1 MSDKRRRRRRASG
14 ESSEE
19 EEEDSASG
27 VIFKLFFL
35 REIARIFYN
44 VRKIDLSI
52 LGVLLHLCKKNY
64 GLH

>member
-27 VIFKLFFL
+27 VINFQIIFL
-35 REIARIFYN
+35 REMARIFFTM
-44 VRKIDLSI
+44 
-52 LGVLLHLCKKNY
+52 
-64 GLH
+64 

>member
-27 VIFKLFFL
+27 VINFQ
-35 REIARIFYN
+35 IIFY
-44 VRKIDLSI
+44 VKWQEIFLQ
-52 LGVLLHLCKKNY
+52 CKKNQAEC
-64 GLH
+64 LVFFITSM